1 MLPRLSRQMREPGF
15 RGETSADRIDLPVA
29 QRTDQVM
36 SDRDLV
42 SITSG
47 QALLRQNVNPAIQRG
62 TDL

>member
-1 MLPRLSRQMREPGF
+1 MREPGF